1 MSEEV
6 KKEEIPHKHPK
17 LRLGALIVVVLLVF
31 VLFNVN
37 LQKALN
43 SPQFN
48 QNINYIELQVK
59 SGWQKLTTFFGDMF
73 KNTINTDIGQYKKP
87 GGLDFKAPILVDPN
101 IIENKIGAD
110 KIRGY
115 FNTTTDENIDKKF
128 NEVYNPIS
136 TPVAN

>member
-6 KKEEIPHKHPK
+6 KKEETPHKHHR

-48 QNINYIELQVK
+48 QNINYIEQQVK
-59 SGWQKLTTFFGDMF
+59 VGWQKITTLFDGMF
-73 KNTINTDIGQYKKP
+73 KNTISINPNQFKAP
-87 GGLDFKAPILVDPN
+87 SGLDFKPPVLIDPN
-101 IIENKIGAD
+101 LIENKIGGD
-110 KIRGY
+110 KIRDY
-115 FNTTTDENIDKKF
+115 FNAPNDANIDKKF